1 MDSRTY
7 QGNLGEFGVV
17 KYSTDWWWLDTL
29 KWKEQEFYARAMAEL
44 RRIPF
49 GRPAERGNVRY
60 ARLGLIKWL
69 KYSPRKSLRG
79 KFPVRYQGLTLRV
92 AVNVD
97 FSFLN
102 KLFGLKI
109 DDKLVQYLMLLFGRK
124 IGILGFVAKQT
135 VICSE
140 NREV

>member
-1 MDSRTY
+1 
-7 QGNLGEFGVV
+7 
-17 KYSTDWWWLDTL
+17 
-29 KWKEQEFYARAMAEL
+29 MAEL

-49 GRPAERGNVRY
+49 GLPAERGNVRY

-69 KYSPRKSLRG
+69 KYSPRKALRG